1 MLKLARFL
9 KPYTAL
15 LAVAVLFLFVQA
27 LSELYLPSLMAE
39 IVNVGIKQGRTG
51 FIYSVGLRMLAVAL
65 LGGGA
70 SILVG
75 FAAARVAAGVTRD
88 VRREVFRSVENFS
101 SAEFDAFSTASL
113 ITRTTN
119 DVTQLQH
126 LILMGLRMLCFAP
139 VMGIGSIVMAIR
151 TSVSMSWILALAV
164 IVVVGLIAVVF
175 SIALPKFKIVQTL
188 VDRLN
193 RVSRENL
200 SGLMVIRAFGTRQF
214 ETGRFDEANGD
225 LTKVNLFV
233 NRIMAGMMP
242 TMTLIM
248 NVVSLVIVWV
258 GAHRIAASSLEVG
271 DMMAYLQYAM
281 HAIMSFL
288 ILSFMF
294 IMIPRAAVSA
304 ERIAEVL
311 AARSSILDPAAPLHI
326 RTDMRGVVE
335 FRDVSFRYGGAEEDV
350 LCSVSFTARPGQT
363 TAFIGSTGSGKST
376 LINLVPRF
384 YDVSSGSVL
393 VGGVD
398 VRDLAQE
405 ELRNEIGYIPQKG
418 VLMSGTIATNLRY
431 GKPEATD
438 GEIAEAARVAQA
450 ADFIAD
456 RDGGFESPVS
466 EGGANVSGGQKQR
479 LSIARALVKKAPI
492 YIFDDSFSALDFRT
506 DAALR
511 QALREYTGDSTVLV
525 VSQRINTI
533 RYAEQII
540 VLDDGKIAGC
550 GTHRELLGTCP
561 LYREIAS
568 SQLTAEELS

>member
-27 LSELYLPSLMAE
+27 LAELYLPTLMAE

-51 FIYSVGLRMLAVAL
+51 FIYSVGIQMLAVAL

-75 FAAARVAAGVTRD
+75 FASARVAAGVTRD
-88 VRREVFRSVENFS
+88 VRREVFRSVEDFS
-101 SAEFDAFSTASL
+101 SAEFDTFSTASL

-119 DVTQLQH
+119 DVNQLQH

-164 IVVVGLIAVVF
+164 IVVVGLIAIVF
-175 SIALPKFKIVQTL
+175 AIAMPKFKIVQKL

-193 RVSRENL
+193 LVSRENL
-200 SGLMVIRAFGTRQF
+200 SGLMVIRAFGTRDF
-214 ETGRFDEANGD
+214 ETGRFAEANGD
-225 LTKVNLFV
+225 LTNVNLFV
-233 NRIMAGMMP
+233 NRIMVGMMP

-258 GAHRIAASSLEVG
+258 GAHRIAESSLEVG

-311 AARSSILDPAAPLHI
+311 AARSSIRDPSVPAHI
-326 RTDMRGVVE
+326 QSDKRGLVE

-398 VRDLAQE
+398 VRELAQE
-405 ELRNEIGYIPQKG
+405 ELRNEIGYVPQKG
-418 VLMSGTIATNLRY
+418 VLMSGTIASNLRY
-431 GKPEATD
+431 GKPEAT
-438 GEIAEAARVAQA
+438 GEEIAGAARVAQA
-450 ADFIAD
+450 TDFIEN
-456 RDGGFESPVS
+456 RDGGFESPIS

-479 LSIARALVKKAPI
+479 LSIARALVRKAPI
-492 YIFDDSFSALDFRT
+492 YIFDDSFSSLDFRT

-511 QALREYTGDSTVLV
+511 QALREYTGESTVLI

-533 RYAEQII
+533 LNADQII
-540 VLDDGKIAGC
+540 VLDDGRIAGR
-550 GTHRELLGTCP
+550 GTHRDLLGSCP

-568 SQLTAEELS
+568 SQLSAEELS

>member
-51 FIYSVGLRMLAVAL
+51 FIYSIGLQMLAVAL

-75 FAAARVAAGVTRD
+75 FASARVAAGVTRD
-88 VRREVFRSVENFS
+88 VRREVFRSVEDFS
-101 SAEFDAFSTASL
+101 SAEFDTFSTASL

-119 DVTQLQH
+119 DVNQLQH

-175 SIALPKFKIVQTL
+175 AIAMPKFKLVQKL

-200 SGLMVIRAFGTRQF
+200 GGLMVIRAFGTQRF
-214 ETGRFDEANGD
+214 ETGRFEEANGD

-233 NRIMAGMMP
+233 NRIMVGMMP

-248 NVVSLVIVWV
+248 NMVSIVIVWV
-258 GAHRIAASSLEVG
+258 GAHRIAASTLEVG

-288 ILSFMF
+288 ILSWMF

-311 AARSSILDPAAPLHI
+311 ATRSSIRDPAVPAHV
-326 RTDMRGVVE
+326 RGDQRGIVE

-376 LINLVPRF
+376 LVNLVPRF
-384 YDVSSGSVL
+384 YDVCSGSVL

-398 VRDLAQE
+398 VRDLSQE
-405 ELRNEIGYIPQKG
+405 ELRNEIGYIPQQG
-418 VLMSGTIATNLRY
+418 VLMSGTIASNLRY
-431 GKPEATD
+431 GKHEATD
-438 GEIAEAARVAQA
+438 GEITEAARVAQA
-450 ADFIAD
+450 MDFID
-456 RDGGFESPVS
+456 NKEGGYDSPIS

-511 QALREYTGDSTVLV
+511 QALREYTGESTVLI

-533 RYAEQII
+533 LNADQII
-540 VLDDGKIAGC
+540 VLDDGRIAGR
-550 GTHRELLGTCP
+550 GTHRELLGSCP

>member
-9 KPYTAL
+9 KPYAAL
-15 LAVAVLFLFVQA
+15 VAIAVVFLFVQA

-39 IVNVGIKQGRTG
+39 IVNVGIKEGRTG
-51 FIYSVGLRMLAVAL
+51 FILSVGLKMLAVAF

-75 FAAARVAAGVTRD
+75 FASARVAAGVTRD
-88 VRREVFRSVENFS
+88 VRREVFRSVEDFS
-101 SAEFDAFSTASL
+101 SAEFDSFSTASL

-175 SIALPKFKIVQTL
+175 GIAMPKFKLVQKL

-200 SGLMVIRAFGTRQF
+200 SGLMVIRAFGTQDF
-214 ETGRFDEANGD
+214 ETARFAAANDD
-225 LTKVNLFV
+225 LTDVNLFV
-233 NRIMAGMMP
+233 NRIMVVMMP
-242 TMTLIM
+242 TMTLVM

-258 GAHRIAASSLEVG
+258 GAHRIASSTLQVG

-288 ILSFMF
+288 MLSFMF
-294 IMIPRAAVSA
+294 IMIPRSAVSA
-304 ERIAEVL
+304 ERIADVL
-311 AARSSILDPAAPLHI
+311 AVRSSIRDPAVPVHI
-326 RTDMRGVVE
+326 KGENRGLVE

-350 LCSVSFTARPGQT
+350 LRSISFTARPGLT

-376 LINLVPRF
+376 LINLIPRF
-384 YDVSSGSVL
+384 YDVNAGSVL

-405 ELRNEIGYIPQKG
+405 ELRDEIGYVPQKG
-418 VLMSGTIATNLRY
+418 VLMSGTIASNLRY
-431 GKPEATD
+431 GKHEASD
-438 GEIAEAARVAQA
+438 AEIAEASRVAQA
-450 ADFIAD
+450 RDFID
-456 RDGGFESPVS
+456 GREGGFESPVS

-511 QALREYTGDSTVLV
+511 QALREYTGESTVLI

-533 RYAEQII
+533 LNADQII
-540 VLDDGKIAGC
+540 VLDEGRIAGI
-550 GTHRELLGTCP
+550 GSHRELLASCP